1 LISPI
6 QGYTTLHL
14 EKWVTS
20 MLIKTMKGLGLL
32 FCLVF
37 IAGCPQT
44 PDNGQTEELQSK
56 KRGEAAQY
64 NTQLG
69 IGYLKQGDHPRA
81 KRKFLTA
88 LRLAPDSPEVNA
100 AMGYF
105 LEQTKDMDDA
115 KAYYKR
121 ALSLAPRSGSQK
133 NNYGTFLCRIGQY
146 PEAMKLLI
154 EAGQDVHYEHSGMAY
169 ENAGLCAEMMHDKEK
184 SMAYFA
190 KALAQDRHRVV
201 ALYEYAKI
209 SLADH
214 EPKKALDMLQQY
226 AAATMSDATLVT
238 LGIEAARNLNNEEIA
253 AVYQK
258 RLTALNTGGN
268 HEHDRISA

>member
-1 LISPI
+1 MLRK
-6 QGYTTLHL
+6 HL
-14 EKWVTS
+14 KS
-20 MLIKTMKGLGLL
+20 LGLV
-32 FCLVF
+32 FCL
-37 IAGCPQT
+37 ILLTGCPQN
-44 PDNGQTEELQSK
+44 PDNEQEEQQSK

-69 IGYLKQGDHPRA
+69 LGYLKQGDHPRA

-105 LEQTKDMDDA
+105 LEQTKDLNEA

-121 ALSLAPRSGSQK
+121 ALSLAPKSGSQK

-146 PEAMKLLI
+146 PEAMKLLL
-154 EAGQDVHYEHSGMAY
+154 EAGDDVHYPNSGMAY
-169 ENAGLCAEMMHDKEK
+169 ENAGLCAELMHDKAK
-184 SMAYFA
+184 SMEYFA
-190 KALAQDRHRVV
+190 KALAQDRHRKV

-209 SLADH
+209 ALADH
-214 EPKKALDMLQQY
+214 EYQKALEMLQQY
-226 AAATMSDATLVT
+226 PTATMSDAALVA
-238 LGIEAARNLNNEEIA
+238 LGIEAAKNLNNDDML
-253 AVYQK
+253 AVYQQ

-268 HEHDRISA
+268 HERISA